1 MDFDNLNEA
10 ILQALQ
16 DLNMPSTYIDV
27 YNKIVENEYYTINGQ
42 NPATTVCGHLGGFI
56 RRGDVRVARVLAH
69 DRPNKPYV
77 YYLTAN
83 QDNIDQQDNREYAD
97 DTDEIAGGDMDTPTQ
112 PETNEQG
119 TLLEKSLHRPLI
131 TFLASPRMNIHAVT
145 IPHENS
151 TKSDKA
157 QTWTH
162 PDIVGVQL
170 INLTNNESKT
180 LQRVINTSSAFK
192 ISSIE
197 VKIRI
202 NSDKDL
208 KEGFFQAVSNSS
220 WANYGY
226 LAALEFRDDR
236 HIREEMERLNES
248 FGIGFIEISATAFES
263 KILYPSRYRDL
274 DFRTIDKLCGN
285 NERFKSFIEKINSV
299 LNNQQNLAVAD
310 LIYNGLIADFQTE
323 EIDRP
328 MITDSEIRDWIRDK
342 YIPWE
347 ETPDST

>member
-1 MDFDNLNEA
+1 MPFDNLNEA
-10 ILQALQ
+10 ILQALE
-16 DLNMPSTYIDV
+16 DLNEPATYTEV
-27 YNKIVENEYYTINGQ
+27 YEQIRNNGYYTLGGQ
-42 NPATTVCGHLGGFI
+42 TPASTVSAHLGGFL
-56 RRGDVRVARVLAH
+56 RRGDVRVARVQAH

-97 DTDEIAGGDMDTPTQ
+97 DTDEIAGGDMDTPNQ

-151 TKSDKA
+151 TRNDKA

-162 PDIVGVQL
+162 PDIVGVQF

-208 KEGFFQAVSNSS
+208 KEGFFQAV
-220 WANYGY
+220 
-226 LAALEFRDDR
+226 
-236 HIREEMERLNES
+236 
-248 FGIGFIEISATAFES
+248 
-263 KILYPSRYRDL
+263 
-274 DFRTIDKLCGN
+274 
-285 NERFKSFIEKINSV
+285 
-299 LNNQQNLAVAD
+299 
-310 LIYNGLIADFQTE
+310 
-323 EIDRP
+323 
-328 MITDSEIRDWIRDK
+328 
-342 YIPWE
+342 
-347 ETPDST
+347 